1 MIDEYIPIKNGWCS
15 WCSTKLPGGLQ
26 PVARNFAAYPRFHRP
41 RWRPAYWPWSFGSAF
56 RLFGATSW
64 RKRHPAEGLRVT
76 WVFFLGACRAQW
88 VYPEW
93 GYRWIRWY
101 DCPQCIPILDKRN
114 LCQPYDNGDI
124 MRILSW
130 DLGDNVYNVAVE
142 VVTSEI
148 SQNIGFSYGFSTSC
162 WASMWVTCGKW
173 IHIKSTWFIRK
184 NSWLNSGLMTRKY
197 A

>member
-1 MIDEYIPIKNGWCS
+1 MERHQPPCLPANRCLASWSTFPLILTLWLLEIALENRQFVDDRWLNIPIKNGWCS

-124 MRILSW
+124 MRILSM
-130 DLGDNVYNVAVE
+130 
-142 VVTSEI
+142 
-148 SQNIGFSYGFSTSC
+148 GFG
-162 WASMWVTCGKW
+162 GQ
-173 IHIKSTWFIRK
+173 R
-184 NSWLNSGLMTRKY
+184 L
-197 A
+197 